1 MRFSTILESALQNK
15 DRQQKELA
23 EHLEVHASNIS
34 QYATGRTEPDFE
46 TMMKICQFLNI
57 DLTAIYQIQHEN
69 PDAYII
75 LDKKRHSLTPIVPCR
90 KNYKQHCGTLQKQ
103 WKNKPAGALKNL
115 QIDMSDPCGN
125 RYFACHTESSCSKCK
140 QDCQH
145 CDRKYN
151 FFLQHTINSFLFD
164 LYL

>member
-1 MRFSTILESALQNK
+1 MIIRRFNVYTHFTIDSYYNFPMEVKFMRFSTILESALQNK

-75 LDKKRHSLTPIVPCR
+75 LDKNEKALIDTYRSLP
-90 KNYKQHCGTLQKQ
+90 KKLQT
-103 WKNKPAGALKNL
+103 ALRNITKA
-115 QIDMSDPCGN
+115 M
-125 RYFACHTESSCSKCK
+125 EK
-140 QDCQH
+140 
-145 CDRKYN
+145 
-151 FFLQHTINSFLFD
+151 
-164 LYL
+164 

>member
-75 LDKKRHSLTPIVPCR
+75 LDKNEKALIDTYRSLP
-90 KNYKQHCGTLQKQ
+90 KKLQTGL
-103 WKNKPAGALKNL
+103 PALR
-115 QIDMSDPCGN
+115 QEIQ
-125 RYFACHTESSCSKCK
+125 FFSSTYHKLLSFRSIPVITCSIL
-140 QDCQH
+140 H
-145 CDRKYN
+145 
-151 FFLQHTINSFLFD
+151 LSISFRSR
-164 LYL
+164 